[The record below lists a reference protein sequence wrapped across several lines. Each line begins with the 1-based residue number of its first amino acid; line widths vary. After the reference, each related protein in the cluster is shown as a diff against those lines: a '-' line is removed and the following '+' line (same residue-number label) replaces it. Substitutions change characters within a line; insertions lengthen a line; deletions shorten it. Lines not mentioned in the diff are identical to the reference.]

1 MDTEVKM
8 LRKLESEVLEIKSML
23 KRIET
28 ILIEEEEVSDE
39 EKKEIEKRL
48 KEAKAGETVSLEE
61 LMD

>member
-28 ILIEEEEVSDE
+28 MLIEEEEVSDE